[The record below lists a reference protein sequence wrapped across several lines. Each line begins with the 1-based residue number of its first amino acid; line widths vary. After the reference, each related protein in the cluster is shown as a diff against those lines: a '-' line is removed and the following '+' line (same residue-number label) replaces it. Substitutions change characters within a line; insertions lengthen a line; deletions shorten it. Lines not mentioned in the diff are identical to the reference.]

1 MITALR
7 RYKGIDLSFGMVK
20 SIQDKIPMYVNF
32 CLLFMNYYQNIYLNM
47 KIVCRRWVG
56 EDKADVIASF
66 GFATGL
72 WFGTVLV
79 RKYSLQALYSYHGW
93 MYEARNSVSL
103 KTKLWSV
110 S

>member
-1 MITALR
+1 
-7 RYKGIDLSFGMVK
+7 
-20 SIQDKIPMYVNF
+20 
-32 CLLFMNYYQNIYLNM
+32 M